1 MRATRTI
8 GAMRAIGLLLGSA
21 TLLVACGEEA
31 EKPVEY
37 IRAIKTF
44 TVSEVA
50 SGQTRK
56 YAATV
61 QATNSSA
68 LSFQVAGNVQKVLVK
83 AGDAVRKGQIL
94 AVLDKKPYELD
105 VQAAQAELRKAEADR
120 GQKRSELERQKALFA
135 KVWIAKSRLEQ
146 HQSAYEAAVGQ
157 VNIAT
162 SKLSLARRDLANTEL
177 HAPFDGTISEKLVD
191 PFTDVKAGQKLFEID
206 ATGALEVAFDVP
218 ENTIARLS
226 LGMPVV
232 ITFSTPNSCRCSG
245 RITEIG
251 SKAGTANAFPV
262 KASLLDPPS
271 SARSGM
277 SAQVQVRLQN
287 ESQTTGFF
295 VPLAAIAPAP
305 DQKQGRG
312 FVFVYQPKS
321 GTVKKVLVRGAG
333 VQENMIAIVGVKPG
347 DIVAVAGVNFLADGQ
362 KVKLMAAN

>member
-1 MRATRTI
+1 MRPKRTKRTI
-8 GAMRAIGLLLGSA
+8 RAIGILFGSA
-21 TLLVACGEEA
+21 ALLAACGEEA

-37 IRAIKTF
+37 VRAIKTF

-135 KVWIAKSRLEQ
+135 KGWIAKSRLEQ
-146 HQSAYEAAVGQ
+146 HQSAYESAVGQ

-177 HAPFDGTISEKLVD
+177 AAPF
-191 PFTDVKAGQKLFEID
+191 AGADDRITPSPAFSARQ
-206 ATGALEVAFDVP
+206 LEAWP
-218 ENTIARLS
+218 RHHTSMRRSPAEAAR
-226 LGMPVV
+226 
-232 ITFSTPNSCRCSG
+232 TTRSTP
-245 RITEIG
+245 
-251 SKAGTANAFPV
+251 
-262 KASLLDPPS
+262 
-271 SARSGM
+271 
-277 SAQVQVRLQN
+277 
-287 ESQTTGFF
+287 
-295 VPLAAIAPAP
+295 
-305 DQKQGRG
+305 
-312 FVFVYQPKS
+312 
-321 GTVKKVLVRGAG
+321 
-333 VQENMIAIVGVKPG
+333 
-347 DIVAVAGVNFLADGQ
+347 
-362 KVKLMAAN
+362 

>member
-1 MRATRTI
+1 MRRT
-8 GAMRAIGLLLGSA
+8 GLAIALPALFA
-21 TLLVACGEEA
+21 ALLVACGEEP

-61 QATNSSA
+61 QATTSSV
-68 LSFQVAGNVQKVLVK
+68 LSFQVSGNVQKVLVK
-83 AGDAVRKGQIL
+83 PGDRVRKGQVL

-105 VQAAQAELRKAEADR
+105 VQAARAELSKAEADR
-120 GQKRSELERQKALFA
+120 AQKRSELERQRALFA
-135 KVWIAKSRLEQ
+135 KGWIAKSRLEQ
-146 HQSAYEAAVGQ
+146 HQSAYESAVGQ

-162 SKLSLARRDLANTEL
+162 SKLSLTRRDLANTEL
-177 HAPFDGTISEKLVD
+177 AAPFDGTISEKLVD

-206 ATGALEVAFDVP
+206 ASGALEVAFDVP
-218 ENTIARLS
+218 ENTIARLA
-226 LGMPVV
+226 LGMPVT
-232 ITFSTPNSCRCSG
+232 ITFSTPKSCRCKG

-262 KASLLDPPS
+262 KASLVDPPA

-277 SAQVQVRLQN
+277 SAQVLVRLQN
-287 ESQTTGFF
+287 DSQITGFF
-295 VPLAAIAPAP
+295 VPIAALAPAP
-305 DQKQGRG
+305 DQKQGHG
-312 FVFVYQPKS
+312 YVFVYQPATK
-321 GTVKKVLVRGAG
+321 TVKKLLVRGSG
-333 VQENMIAIVGVKPG
+333 VQENLIAIEGVKQG
-347 DIVAVAGVNFLADGQ
+347 DVIAVAGVNFLVDGQ

>member
-1 MRATRTI
+1 MRATVGVVALTV
-8 GAMRAIGLLLGSA
+8 LLSGVL
-21 TLLVACGEEA
+21 TACGEETG
-31 EKPVEY
+31 KPVEY

-68 LSFQVAGNVQKVLVK
+68 LSFQVSGNVQKVLVK
-83 AGDAVRKGQIL
+83 SGDAVRKGQVL

-105 VQAAQAELRKAEADR
+105 VQAAQAELRKAEADMS
-120 GQKRSELERQKALFA
+120 QKRSELERQRALFA
-135 KVWIAKSRLEQ
+135 KGWIAKSRLEQ
-146 HQSAYEAAVGQ
+146 HQSAYESAVGQ

-162 SKLSLARRDLANTEL
+162 SKLSLARRDLANTEPA
-177 HAPFDGTISEKLVD
+177 APFAGTISEKLVD
-191 PFTDVKAGQKLFEID
+191 PFADVNAGQKLFEVD

-218 ENTIARLS
+218 ENTIARLA
-226 LGMPVV
+226 LGMPVT
-232 ITFSTPNSCRCSG
+232 ITFSTANSCRCKG

-262 KASLLDPPS
+262 KASLLDPPA

-277 SAQVQVRLQN
+277 SAQVTVLLRN
-287 ESQTTGFF
+287 DSRTTGYF
-295 VPLAAIAPAP
+295 VPIAAIAPAP
-305 DQKQGRG
+305 GQKQGSG
-312 FVFVYQPKS
+312 YVFVYQPASK
-321 GTVKKVLVRGAG
+321 TVKKVLVRGVG
-333 VQENMIAIVGVKPG
+333 VQENLIAIEGVKPG
-347 DIVAVAGVNFLADGQ
+347 DVIAVAGVNFLVDGQ